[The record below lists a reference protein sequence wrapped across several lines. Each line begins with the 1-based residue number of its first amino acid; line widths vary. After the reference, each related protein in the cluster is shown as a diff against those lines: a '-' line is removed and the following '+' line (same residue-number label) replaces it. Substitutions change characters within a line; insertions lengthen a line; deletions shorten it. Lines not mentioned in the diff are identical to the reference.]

1 MQSLYDSRARG
12 RLPDEEQE
20 DVERLIP
27 IVERMVYRSESR
39 IERIQRLPQFA
50 GTAGVISYLRIAA
63 TCQARAPSGFQV
75 RSMTADSMDSILH
88 PAENAA

>member
-39 IERIQRLPQFA
+39 IERIQRLPQFDA
-50 GTAGVISYLRIAA
+50 PMG
-63 TCQARAPSGFQV
+63 CQAPVCREVGG
-75 RSMTADSMDSILH
+75 
-88 PAENAA
+88 